1 MYARMI
7 RPILTAFL
15 LSAPLGLALAA
26 EKPEFS
32 EVDADGDGEVSV
44 SEATE
49 VGVPEQEAKR
59 EDIDNDDALTKADWK
74 FVDMNPD
81 SGGGSG
87 ES

>member
-1 MYARMI
+1 MYARTI
-7 RPILTAFL
+7 RPLLAAVL

-26 EKPEFS
+26 DKPEFS
-32 EVDADGDGEVSV
+32 EVDGDGDGEVSV

-49 VGVPEQEAKR
+49 VGVPEEEAKR

-81 SGGGSG
+81 SGGDSG